1 MQTLHSQRPKTPHRV
16 TAEFDGSELSFSLPL
31 EATFAD
37 LAGRLAALGRPHR
50 GAPISVEVR
59 VGA

>member
-1 MQTLHSQRPKTPHRV
+1 MRTLHSKRPAQHRV
-16 TAEFDGSELSFSLPL
+16 IAEFEGSALSFALPP
-31 EATFAD
+31 EATFED
-37 LAGRLAALGRPHR
+37 LTSRLAVLGRPHR

>member
-1 MQTLHSQRPKTPHRV
+1 MPLRV
-16 TAEFDGSELSFSLPL
+16 TAEFDGSALSFALPP
-31 EATFAD
+31 EAMLAD

-59 VGA
+59 AGA

>member
-1 MQTLHSQRPKTPHRV
+1 MQTPHSQRPMPLRV
-16 TAEFDGSELSFSLPL
+16 TAEFDGSALSFALPP
-31 EATFAD
+31 EATLAD

-59 VGA
+59 AGA